1 MDAGAA
7 PCDGGGM
14 DDGCFQLPDE
24 VHGARAAG
32 SLLAGDLEGAEAELA
47 RVRAQYLMRFLCRLA
62 VVTPGVSL
70 RLAWRVAARR
80 GWLWLPGAHSG

>member
-1 MDAGAA
+1 
-7 PCDGGGM
+7 M
-14 DDGCFQLPDE
+14 DDGFSRLPDE

-47 RVRAQYLMRFLCRLA
+47 RVKPAFLLRFLCRLA
-62 VVTPGVSL
+62 VVMPGISL

-80 GWLWLPGAHSG
+80 GWLPGDRYG